1 MTKRGSSAYGRP
13 ITEQTTNAFGRV
25 VETQPGE
32 ETQLKQRLSEVYAKH
47 MRNRCPNHE
56 AYLAA
61 MRGSV
66 DYYTKLTETSTDAV
80 VTGQTRIH
88 EHREGNK

>member
-1 MTKRGSSAYGRP
+1 MTKRESTAFGRP

-25 VETQPGE
+25 VETPPSE
-32 ETQLKQRLSEVYAKH
+32 EAQLKQRLAEVYAKH

-66 DYYTKLTETSTDAV
+66 DYYTKLTETGTDPAM
-80 VTGQTRIH
+80 TGHTRIH
-88 EHREGNK
+88 EHRKGNK

>member
-13 ITEQTTNAFGRV
+13 IDRQTTNAFGRV
-25 VETQPGE
+25 VETPRNE
-32 ETQLKQRLSEVYAKH
+32 EDQLKQRFAEVYAKH